1 MPQFNHFETKSGQQ
15 IDPTFGLNALSEETK
30 RKTKARE
37 QMNIA
42 ANVIRQSLAADGKGL
57 TKGTEVN
64 IEEGGQYT
72 FSGDNATKDETN
84 LYNIRK
90 ANYGKTGTGT
100 NVTSKANFAPEQ
112 AALAK
117 QAQDEAAMAVP
128 HNTLRGGG
136 TLTSATA
143 PTTPTTYPNLVQP
156 LPVPPTPISPV
167 TAGVL
172 SGTPIPLN
180 PLMAAA
186 ANLSPGTSLKSGQ
199 SKSENMSMTDS
210 VSNNYQNLQEVTTT
224 SDIEVR
230 DQLNMNQSDLA
241 VASAMEALNSQ
252 VYGTTNP
259 GVYKGLMEQNSKTMQ
274 ATNEALVNQ
283 KSGTTLNT
291 LNQGSVNRS
300 MSTSKG
306 KDESKSAAL
315 GGSGSTSPKIQTKK
329 LLSASGVAFDVNVT
343 EDGKTADFTGG
354 AANRALVKDPK
365 SMQLYSNEGSDD
377 NASVGKGNG
386 RFDYVARL
394 AGESPDDYDNDL
406 ESYAT
411 KYGRNS
417 KEFKDYASK
426 PPTANDEKLRV
437 RIIRGNPRVF
447 YGNQEVAEYAPA
459 NYATEI
465 SKNGDLVDLNTEAE
479 AQKKMGKTPQVLSV
493 TLKGKLPAK
502 FAERLARHPLF

>member
-100 NVTSKANFAPEQ
+100 NVTSKANYAPEQ

-136 TLTSATA
+136 TLTSTTA
-143 PTTPTTYPNLVQP
+143 PTKPATYPNLVQP
-156 LPVPPTPISPV
+156 LPPVPPTPISSV

-172 SGTPIPLN
+172 SGTLIPLN

-230 DQLNMNQSDLA
+230 DQLGMNQSDLA

-259 GVYKGLMEQNSKTMQ
+259 GIYKGLMEQNARTMQ
-274 ATNEALVNQ
+274 STNDALTKQGQSVIMD
-283 KSGTTLNT
+283 T

-306 KDESKSAAL
+306 KDESRNSSANA
-315 GGSGSTSPKIQTKK
+315 GNNTPKIQTKK

-365 SMQLYSNEGSDD
+365 SMQLYSNEGSDA

-426 PPTANDEKLRV
+426 PPTTNDEKLRV

-447 YGNQEVAEYAPA
+447 YGTQEVAEYAPA

>member
-72 FSGDNATKDETN
+72 FNGDNATKDETN

-100 NVTSKANFAPEQ
+100 NVTTKANFAPEQ

-136 TLTSATA
+136 TLT
-143 PTTPTTYPNLVQP
+143 PTPTPTTVVPDNARPSVSE
-156 LPVPPTPISPV
+156 LPADQQAAIARTAIASTFGGAVIPP
-167 TAGVL
+167 AGTTL
-172 SGTPIPLN
+172 RSGE
-180 PLMAAA
+180 
-186 ANLSPGTSLKSGQ
+186 SV
-199 SKSENMSMTDS
+199 SENLAITDS
-210 VSNNYQNLQEVTTT
+210 ASNNYQNLKEVTTT

-230 DQLNMNQSDLA
+230 DQLGMNQSDLA

-252 VYGTTNP
+252 VYGTVNP
-259 GVYKGLMEQNSKTMQ
+259 GVYKGLMEQNARTMQ
-274 ATNEALVNQ
+274 STNDALTKQGQSVIMD
-283 KSGTTLNT
+283 T

-306 KDESKSAAL
+306 SDKSRQQSASSGGGTNDPYDGGYLYSQTGDEAPIRIHKTTGEHIIPGGTGYSLTSVNAIEKAKANGGGISGMQKNYESQSKNSLYKDTHKSQL
-315 GGSGSTSPKIQTKK
+315 NSDGTITLFRNKGGKWHAYGDVSLQSDKNFLLDNTGKVVRQEADGGKNYEHYVVAYYEDDNRKSTSPVTLDKK
-329 LLSASGVAFDVNVT
+329 DVEFGAFQ
-343 EDGKTADFTGG
+343 GG
-354 AANRALVKDPK
+354 
-365 SMQLYSNEGSDD
+365 
-377 NASVGKGNG
+377 
-386 RFDYVARL
+386 
-394 AGESPDDYDNDL
+394 
-406 ESYAT
+406 
-411 KYGRNS
+411 
-417 KEFKDYASK
+417 
-426 PPTANDEKLRV
+426 
-437 RIIRGNPRVF
+437 
-447 YGNQEVAEYAPA
+447 
-459 NYATEI
+459 
-465 SKNGDLVDLNTEAE
+465 
-479 AQKKMGKTPQVLSV
+479 QKK
-493 TLKGKLPAK
+493 
-502 FAERLARHPLF
+502 

>member
-72 FSGDNATKDETN
+72 FSGDNAAKDETN

-136 TLTSATA
+136 TLTSASASATT
-143 PTTPTTYPNLVQP
+143 PTPTTYPNLVQP

-230 DQLNMNQSDLA
+230 DQLGMNQSDLA

-306 KDESKSAAL
+306 KDESKQQSAASGNPQQKLPTVNFVQTSSGQRNVAATVKPNGNYQMQSGTGVMFRNANLVSQIGASSGLIYDKQPDGSYSL
-315 GGSGSTSPKIQTKK
+315 GKGANEKKGIEAMYKNHAASMENYQHLDGHRWENKEVNGKKYVSFQRENNGKWEEIGYHEYDALHPVYTDGKNVESTIGNFAAGASYKPMPKLTARPGKYG
-329 LLSASGVAFDVNVT
+329 ASGNHVELT
-343 EDGKTADFTGG
+343 
-354 AANRALVKDPK
+354 
-365 SMQLYSNEGSDD
+365 Q
-377 NASVGKGNG
+377 
-386 RFDYVARL
+386 
-394 AGESPDDYDNDL
+394 
-406 ESYAT
+406 
-411 KYGRNS
+411 
-417 KEFKDYASK
+417 
-426 PPTANDEKLRV
+426 
-437 RIIRGNPRVF
+437 
-447 YGNQEVAEYAPA
+447 
-459 NYATEI
+459 
-465 SKNGDLVDLNTEAE
+465 AE
-479 AQKKMGKTPQVLSV
+479 ADL
-493 TLKGKLPAK
+493 
-502 FAERLARHPLF
+502 LFGDQGQ